1 MQRKTPFAD
10 KSRSEPTF
18 GRVLEKKKNIYR
30 AIKSLTVFILFMAIG
45 YLMSTLVLPFNT
57 RPLGLAALAAAPSSV
72 PALLIGSIIG
82 AASGDKT
89 PIIYICTYS
98 ALVLMRIFLSLM
110 SDDAPSSGSERARQA
125 APIERIAKRSLFED
139 KLVSRLLT
147 AMVISFIIGIYRL
160 ISGGFRYYDLA
171 GVFFSATI
179 TCITVPFFS
188 LCFDPKPIATLSG
201 KNKLISLVI
210 PWAERISKLA
220 LAFGL
225 VYAMRPITIGTI
237 SLSAIAA
244 FVLTLY
250 FGKSGSAP
258 RAALLGLIIGTAAG
272 IASAPLFMMAGA
284 VASLLYKIS
293 STSAVISACLCGA
306 VWGGYISGTAALTAW
321 LPAMVIG
328 GVIFLTI
335 DRISKTDM
343 GQVFGVQKGKSGS
356 VISESEARASARLCN
371 RDEQLKALSGAFSS
385 LSEMFYN
392 LSDRLRR
399 PSVLD
404 LRRMC
409 DGAFDLF
416 CPGCPDREMCW
427 GLEYPSTLDVLGKL
441 SEHLHT
447 HGRVELDCLPKYL
460 LDRCAH
466 TEDIVAQINRSCAKM
481 TEEAL
486 KSEKTE
492 VFALDYEGMARILCD
507 TLTSDDEEYS
517 NDSALAESIG
527 KYLYECG
534 FGQTT
539 VVCFGGRRKQII
551 ARGMGPLRAAIYSDH
566 LREDIEKLSGYQ
578 LVGPTFHNGDDY
590 TPPSMIFTA
599 RPKLKAECICRT
611 VAADD
616 DKILAHS
623 FERKLS
629 DAFEHGNRDLTNRA
643 QNVGDVHVGDEELMS
658 MLQKDKDGEYPK
670 NSSCGDT
677 VNVFVSRKDH
687 LYALISD
694 GMGTGTN
701 AAFTSELCSV
711 FLEKMLSAG
720 NSVET
725 TLKMLGGLIRSK
737 GAGSCGSECS
747 ATVDLLEL
755 DLLTGQAVFVKS
767 GAAQSYVIRGGN
779 IYRLMSKTV
788 PIGIIKAIDAEKMKL
803 DANPGDIIVMVS
815 DGVTQGSENCIW
827 LKDLLIAEDTSES
840 ADLDAL
846 AEKIIIKSRKAARL
860 MGYEK
865 YDDASVVIVRL
876 ADYGD

>member
-10 KSRSEPTF
+10 KSRGEPAF

-30 AIKSLTVFILFMAIG
+30 AVKSITVFILFTGIG
-45 YLMSTLVLPFNT
+45 YLLSSLVLPFNT
-57 RPLGLAALAAAPSSV
+57 RPLGLAALAAAASSV
-72 PALLIGSIIG
+72 PALLIGSVIG

-89 PIIYICTYS
+89 PMIYICTYS

-110 SDDAPSSGSERARQA
+110 SDDSARGASRSIPLER
-125 APIERIAKRSLFED
+125 EKKHSLFED
-139 KLVSRLLT
+139 KLISRLLT
-147 AMVISFIIGIYRL
+147 AMVISFVIGIYRL

-171 GVFFSATI
+171 GVFFSATV
-179 TCITVPFFS
+179 TCAAVPLLGF
-188 LCFDPKPIATLSG
+188 CFDTELVASLKG
-201 KNKLISLVI
+201 KNKRIALIV

-225 VYAMRPITIGTI
+225 VYAMRPIELGTL
-237 SLSAIAA
+237 SLSAIVA
-244 FVLTLY
+244 FILTLS
-250 FGKSGSAP
+250 FGRSNNAP
-258 RAALLGLIIGTAAG
+258 KAALLGLVMGAASS
-272 IASAPLFMMAGA
+272 IAAAPLFMMAGA

-293 STSAVISACLCGA
+293 PTSAVISACLCGA
-306 VWGGYISGTAALTAW
+306 VWGGYISGTSALTSW
-321 LPAMVIG
+321 LPAMAIG
-328 GVIFLTI
+328 GVIFLTV

-343 GQVFGVQKGKSGS
+343 GQAFGAQKEKSGG

-427 GLEYPSTLDVLGKL
+427 GLEYSSTLDVLGKL

-466 TEDIVAQINRSCAKM
+466 TEDIISQINRSCAKM

-517 NDSALAESIG
+517 NDSALAESIS

-590 TPPSMIFTA
+590 TPPSMMFTA
-599 RPKLKAECICRT
+599 RPKLKAECVCRT
-611 VAADD
+611 VAADED
-616 DKILAHS
+616 RILSHS
-623 FERKLS
+623 FEGKLS
-629 DAFEHGNRDLTNRA
+629 GAFDTDGRDAVSRT
-643 QNVGDVHVGDEELMS
+643 QSVGDAPVGDGDLMS
-658 MLQKDKDGEYPK
+658 TLKKDKDGAYPQTS
-670 NSSCGDT
+670 NCGDT

-694 GMGTGTN
+694 GMGTGEN

-711 FLEKMLSAG
+711 FLEKMLTAG

-755 DLLTGQAVFVKS
+755 DLLTAEAVFVKS

-788 PIGIIKAIDAEKMKL
+788 PIGIIRSIDAEKMKL
-803 DANPGDIIVMVS
+803 DAKPGDIIVMVS
-815 DGVTQGSENCIW
+815 DGITQGSENCVW
-827 LKDLLIAEDTSES
+827 LKDLLVSEDTSEA

-846 AEKIIIKSRKAARL
+846 AEKIIVKSRKAARL

-865 YDDASVVIVRL
+865 YDDASVVVVRL

>member
-10 KSRSEPTF
+10 KSRGEPAF

-30 AIKSLTVFILFMAIG
+30 AVKSIAVFILFTGIG
-45 YLMSTLVLPFNT
+45 YLLSSLVLPFNT
-57 RPLGLAALAAAPSSV
+57 RPLGLAALAAATSSV
-72 PALLIGSIIG
+72 PALLIGSVIG

-110 SDDAPSSGSERARQA
+110 SDDSANAASRSAPLGRE
-125 APIERIAKRSLFED
+125 KKHSLFD
-139 KLVSRLLT
+139 DTLVSRLLT
-147 AMVISFIIGIYRL
+147 AMVISFVIGIYRL

-179 TCITVPFFS
+179 TCAALPLFVF
-188 LCFDPKPIATLSG
+188 CFDTEFVAKLKGKGKRIA
-201 KNKLISLVI
+201 LVV
-210 PWAERISKLA
+210 PWIERISKLA

-225 VYAMRPITIGTI
+225 VYAMRPIKLGTL
-237 SLSAIAA
+237 SLSVTVA
-244 FVLTLY
+244 FILTLG
-250 FGKSGSAP
+250 FGKSNSAP
-258 RAALLGLIIGTAAG
+258 RAALLGLVIGAASG
-272 IASAPLFMMAGA
+272 LAAAPLFMMAGT
-284 VASLLYKIS
+284 VAALLYKIS
-293 STSAVISACLCGA
+293 PMSAVISACLCGA

-321 LPAMVIG
+321 LPAVMIG
-328 GVIFLTI
+328 GAIFLII
-335 DRISKTDM
+335 DKISNTDM
-343 GQVFGVQKGKSGS
+343 GQVFGVQKENSES

-466 TEDIVAQINRSCAKM
+466 TENIISQINRSCAKM

-517 NDSALAESIG
+517 NDSALAESIS

-590 TPPSMIFTA
+590 TPPSMTFTA
-599 RPKLKAECICRT
+599 RPKIKAECVCRT
-611 VAADD
+611 VAADED
-616 DKILAHS
+616 RILSHN
-623 FERKLS
+623 FEGKLS
-629 DAFEHGNRDLTNRA
+629 GAFDKKA
-643 QNVGDVHVGDEELMS
+643 QSVGDAPAAGDDLAS
-658 MLQKDKDGEYPK
+658 VLKNDKDAAYLN
-670 NSSCGDT
+670 NSNCGDT

-694 GMGTGTN
+694 GMGTGEN

-737 GAGSCGSECS
+737 GVGSCGSECS

-755 DLLTGQAVFVKS
+755 DLLTAEAVFVKS

-779 IYRLMSKTV
+779 IYRLISKTV

-803 DANPGDIIVMVS
+803 DAKPGDIIVMVS

-846 AEKIIIKSRKAARL
+846 ADKIIVKSRKAARL